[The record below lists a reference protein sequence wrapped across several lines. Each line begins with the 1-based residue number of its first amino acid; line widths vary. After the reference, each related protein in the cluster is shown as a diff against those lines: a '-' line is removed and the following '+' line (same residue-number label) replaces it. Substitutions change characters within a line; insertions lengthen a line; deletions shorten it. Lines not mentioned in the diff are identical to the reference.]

1 MNNQAEIEND
11 TIAAIASGLGGG
23 VGVIRLSGPFAL
35 PIAKKLC
42 FVENKNSFEI
52 EPRKATYVSFFSNT
66 KELIDKG
73 LILYFPNPHSFTGE
87 DVIEIHGHG
96 SRFLLQE
103 ILDALFCLGARLAR
117 PGEFSERAFLNNK
130 IDLIQAEAIADLI
143 ESQNKTA
150 AFSAVKS
157 LSGEFSKEISRLDS
171 LIVDLRVLVEAEID
185 FPDEEINIKIKEEV
199 LKKLP
204 LIKNKI
210 TDILNVARQGLIL
223 KDGVNVAILGKP
235 NVGKSSLLNNFSK
248 DEVAIVSSVAGTTRD
263 LLKKDIMLGGLPIN
277 IIDTAGLRDTVD
289 EIENEGIKRAAN
301 VSKNANLILMVQDVN
316 DSEAIRESSKTGF
329 EKLISLLKKY
339 SIEPKS
345 KIIIVNNKIDIL
357 DIKPD
362 HVVGDDF
369 SIFNVS
375 VKKNIGLEVLKQ
387 HIRALF
393 LSDLGE
399 GVFSARER
407 HINCLKN
414 CLNHL
419 SAAKNNFS
427 NQGAMELVA
436 EDLRLAQN
444 ALGDITGQV
453 TSDDI
458 LGEIFSTFCIGK

>member
-1 MNNQAEIEND
+1 M
-11 TIAAIASGLGGG
+11 
-23 VGVIRLSGPFAL
+23 
-35 PIAKKLC
+35 
-42 FVENKNSFEI
+42 
-52 EPRKATYVSFFSNT
+52 
-66 KELIDKG
+66 
-73 LILYFPNPHSFTGE
+73 YFPNPHSFTGE
-87 DVIEIHGHG
+87 DVVEIHGHG

-157 LSGEFSKEISRLDS
+157 LSGEFSKEISHLDS
-171 LIVDLRVLVEAEID
+171 LIVDLRVLIEAEID

-204 LIKNKI
+204 LIKKKI

-301 VSKNANLILMVQDVN
+301 VSK
-316 DSEAIRESSKTGF
+316 
-329 EKLISLLKKY
+329 
-339 SIEPKS
+339 
-345 KIIIVNNKIDIL
+345 
-357 DIKPD
+357 
-362 HVVGDDF
+362 
-369 SIFNVS
+369 
-375 VKKNIGLEVLKQ
+375 
-387 HIRALF
+387 
-393 LSDLGE
+393 
-399 GVFSARER
+399 ER
-407 HINCLKN
+407 
-414 CLNHL
+414 
-419 SAAKNNFS
+419 
-427 NQGAMELVA
+427 
-436 EDLRLAQN
+436 
-444 ALGDITGQV
+444 
-453 TSDDI
+453 
-458 LGEIFSTFCIGK
+458 